1 MERFSTAWKS
11 VFSQLPY
18 LHGVLNCETSFLEI
32 NVISIHSM
40 GCWIV
45 KPVSLKSISYL
56 SSGFQVHGVSTV
68 KPISL
73 KSISYL
79 FAFQL
84 WNQLHWN
91 QFHIYL
97 KSAADPEKNGC
108 MCVRM
113 FARARACVC
122 VCVCLCWR
130 ERLFHGTW
138 FISPTHPT
146 HNIYI
151 YIHTYIYTYIHVYTP
166 FTPLLSGCQVKKAL
180 TRHGTADFQGQFNE
194 D

>member
-1 MERFSTAWKS
+1 MFFTFDGAVFNRLKTCIFSAAITPW
-11 VFSQLPY
+11 
-18 LHGVLNCETSFLEI
+18 GVELWNQFPWNQCHIYPVDF
-32 NVISIHSM
+32 NSM

-79 FAFQL
+79 FGFQL

-122 VCVCLCWR
+122 VC
-130 ERLFHGTW
+130 LFMLEGKVVSWDVVH
-138 FISPTHPT
+138 ISYTS
-146 HNIYI
+146 
-151 YIHTYIYTYIHVYTP
+151 HT
-166 FTPLLSGCQVKKAL
+166 
-180 TRHGTADFQGQFNE
+180 
-194 D
+194 